1 MNEQLKI
8 VDETLYV
15 DFWLEIEADKEN
27 VWAFLTTDE
36 RLSLWFTEIQI
47 GELSETG
54 YLKFILPNETLTM
67 PIIAFESGKK
77 LAFQWASGEVC
88 FEINEEQGT
97 LLKFSEKLPPEF
109 PAWHRDIAGWSL
121 VLPQLKSAIEGNP
134 LPFPKEQHPLA
145 EEKYRQKI
153 AQLRL
158 T

>member
-8 VDETLYV
+8 VDETLHV
-15 DFWLEIEADKEN
+15 DFWLESEADKES

-36 RLSLWFTEIQI
+36 RLSLWFAEIQI

-54 YLKFILPNETLTM
+54 YLEFILPNETLTM
-67 PIIAFESGKK
+67 PIIVFESGDK

-88 FEINEEQGT
+88 FEIKEEQGT

-109 PAWHRDIAGWSL
+109 PAWHRDIAGWSF
-121 VLPQLKSAIEGNP
+121 VLSQLKSAIE
-134 LPFPKEQHPLA
+134 LLFPKEKHSQA
-145 EEKYRQKI
+145 EEKYRQEMT
-153 AQLRL
+153 QLRL